1 MLMMLAF
8 FIDQVQEHCCELFK
22 GARNKFRIRVALWQR
37 MKSLFLGFTIASWED
52 LFNAIAYGYQEVELT
67 PNTS

>member
-1 MLMMLAF
+1 
-8 FIDQVQEHCCELFK
+8 V
-22 GARNKFRIRVALWQR
+22 
-37 MKSLFLGFTIASWED
+37 ASWED